1 MKNIKFLLCLLVATI
16 IFGCTPDDKSD
27 VDLSALGTPKNIS
40 ALVTISQDNTGKVT
54 FLPKGEGVTHYEIYF
69 GDGTAL
75 PVVVKA
81 GETTSHVYAQGTY
94 QAKIVGITLNG
105 QKTEATQEVVVSFAP
120 PSNLV
125 ATITTGTN
133 LSVKVKATADSET
146 FFKVYFGDGGANE
159 VPVEFM
165 EGQEVSHTYA
175 SAGTY
180 QVRVVALNGGATFI
194 ETTKTVVITNLTP
207 APVPTKNAANV
218 ISLFS
223 DTYTNIGVATWRT
236 DWSNA
241 TLTESSING
250 NNVKE
255 YSALG
260 FVGIETTATIDATTM
275 THYHMDVWSSDF
287 TEFKVKLV
295 DYGANG
301 IYQSAPGVAS
311 DDVEHE
317 ITFSAPAKDQWVGID
332 IPLSNFTGLT
342 TRAHIAQIIYVGAPY
357 GATKVIVDN
366 VYFYKESTESIAM
379 PLDFESSTLT
389 YSWVG
394 FGSST
399 FGPIPVAVIDNPN
412 KTGINTSNKVVSIE
426 KPAAAQ
432 VWAGASLALT
442 APIDLTKGT
451 KIKVAVWSPKVG
463 AKILFKTEDTTSPKD
478 NNNNP
483 TVFVE
488 VEALT
493 TVANDWE
500 VLTFDIANPTRGAY
514 NASILFRNVI
524 LFPDFS
530 VAGTGTTY
538 YFDNIE
544 QSN

>member
-1 MKNIKFLLCLLVATI
+1 MKKIHLILSLTVLGFLLS
-16 IFGCTPDDKSD
+16 CTKEND
-27 VDLSALGTPKNIS
+27 DLSFLETIPAPKNIS
-40 ALVTISQDNTGKVT
+40 ALVTTSQNNTGTVT

-69 GDGTAL
+69 GDGTAA
-75 PVVVKA
+75 PAVVKA
-81 GETTSHVYAQGTY
+81 GETVSHVYAEGTY
-94 QAKIVGITLNG
+94 QAKIIGITLNG
-105 QKTEATQEVVVSFAP
+105 QKTEVTQEVVVSLSP
-120 PSNLV
+120 PTNLV

-180 QVRVVALNGGATFI
+180 QVKVVALNGGITTI
-194 ETTKTVVITNLTP
+194 ETTKTVVITNLTA

-223 DTYTNIGVATWRT
+223 DTYTNPTVNFRT
-236 DWSNA
+236 DWSADSNPLKSLYKA
-241 TLTESSING
+241 ITIAG
-250 NNVKE
+250 NNAIE
-255 YSALG
+255 YSELSY
-260 FVGIETTATIDATTM
+260 VGIEPAVQINGTQM
-275 THYHMDVWSSDF
+275 THFHLDVWSPDF
-287 TEFKVKLV
+287 TTFKVKLV

-301 IYQSAPGVAS
+301 VWEQNG
-311 DDVEHE
+311 DNVEHE
-317 ITFSAPAKDQWVGID
+317 ITIDAPAKEQWVGID

-342 TRAHIAQIIYVGAPY
+342 TRAHIAQLILSGAPF
-357 GATKVIVDN
+357 GSAKVIVDN
-366 VYFYKESTESIAM
+366 IYFYKESTESIKM

-394 FGSST
+394 FGGST
-399 FGPIPVAVIDNPN
+399 SAQVIDNPN
-412 KTGINTSNKVVSIE
+412 KTGVNTSNKVVSIQ
-426 KPAAAQ
+426 KTADAPS
-432 VWAGASLALT
+432 WAGASLALT

-451 KIKVAVWSPKVG
+451 KIKVTVWSPKVG
-463 AKILFKTEDTTSPKD
+463 AKIRFKTEDTTSPKD
-478 NNNNP
+478 GNGTP

-488 VEALT
+488 KDVLT
-493 TVANDWE
+493 TVANDWQ
-500 VLTFDIANPTRGAY
+500 VLTFDLSTAAGY
-514 NASILFRNVI
+514 NASNSYRNIV
-524 LFPDFS
+524 LFPDFD

>member
-1 MKNIKFLLCLLVATI
+1 MKNIKFLLCLLVTTI

-27 VDLSALGTPKNIS
+27 VDLSALGTPKDVS

-69 GDGTAL
+69 GDETTTPA
-75 PVVVKA
+75 VVKA

-105 QKTEATQEVVVSFAP
+105 QKTEATQEVVVSFNP
-120 PSNLV
+120 PTNLV
-125 ATITTGTN
+125 ATVTTGTN
-133 LSVKVKATADSET
+133 LSVKVSATANAET

-180 QVRVVALNGGATFI
+180 QVKVVALNGGPVFI

-223 DTYTNIGVATWRT
+223 DTYTNIAVATWRT

-241 TLTESSING
+241 TLTESNISG
-250 NNVKE
+250 NNIKE

-260 FVGIETTATIDATTM
+260 FVGIETTATVDVTTM
-275 THYHMDVWSSDF
+275 THFHVDVWSADF
-287 TEFKVKLV
+287 TTFKIKLV
-295 DYGANG
+295 DYGEGGSYDNDNNNSSTG
-301 IYQSAPGVAS
+301 N
-311 DDVEHE
+311 DVEHE
-317 ITFSAPAKDQWVGID
+317 ITIDAPAKEQWVGID

-342 TRAHIAQIIYVGAPY
+342 TRAHIAQLIFSGTPY
-357 GATKVIVDN
+357 AATKVIVDN
-366 VYFYKESTESIAM
+366 VYFYKESTESIKM

-394 FGSST
+394 FGGST
-399 FGPIPVAVIDNPN
+399 SAQIIDNPN
-412 KTGINTSNKVVSIE
+412 KTGINTSNKVMSIE
-426 KPAAAQ
+426 KTVGAPT
-432 VWAGASLALT
+432 WAGASLALT

-463 AKILFKTEDTTSPKD
+463 AKILLKSEDTNSPKNGD
-478 NNNNP
+478 GNP
-483 TVFVE
+483 SIFVE
-488 VEALT
+488 KEALT
-493 TVANDWE
+493 TKANAWE
-500 VLTFDIANPTRGAY
+500 VLTFDLSTAAGY
-514 NASILFRNVI
+514 SASNSYRNIV

>member
-16 IFGCTPDDKSD
+16 IFGCTPEDKSD
-27 VDLSALGTPKNIS
+27 VDLSTLGTPKDVS

-125 ATITTGTN
+125 ATVTTGTN
-133 LSVKVKATADSET
+133 LSVKVSATADAAT

-165 EGQEVSHTYA
+165 KGQEVSHTYA

-207 APVPTKNAANV
+207 APIPTKNAANV

-223 DTYTNIGVATWRT
+223 DTYTNIAVATWRT
-236 DWSNA
+236 SWSDA
-241 TLTESSING
+241 TLTEGNISG
-250 NNVKE
+250 NNIKE

-260 FVGIETTATIDATTM
+260 FVGIEPTATIDATTM
-275 THYHMDVWSSDF
+275 THYHMDIRSEDF
-287 TEFKVKLV
+287 TEFKIKLV

-301 IYQSAPGVAS
+301 VYEENG
-311 DDVEHE
+311 DNVEHE
-317 ITFSAPAKDQWVGID
+317 ITITAPEKGKWVSVD

-342 TRAHIAQIIYVGAPY
+342 TRAHIAQIIYVGGPFK
-357 GATKVIVDN
+357 ATKVIVDN

-399 FGPIPVAVIDNPN
+399 FGPIPVAVIDNPD
-412 KTGINTSNKVVSIE
+412 KISGNTSNKVVSIE

-463 AKILFKTEDTTSPKD
+463 AKILLKTEDTTSPKD
-478 NNNNP
+478 GNNNP